1 MAVGLYI
8 HIPFCRQK
16 CFYCDFP
23 SGIGSEALQE
33 EYTEALCR
41 EIAAQG
47 SSLSGAT
54 VDTVYI
60 GGGTPTALPDEL
72 LAKILRAL
80 WAAFV
85 FAADVECTVEANP
98 GTVTAEKLQLLRVLG
113 ANRLSF
119 GVQSFDDA
127 LLRGIGRIHTGQEA
141 VEAIAL
147 AKAAGFKNI
156 SLDLMYGLPGQAL
169 ADLEQS
175 VKMALAQRVSHIS
188 IYGLQL
194 EEGTAFAAWESQGK
208 LVLPDEALT
217 ERMYDYMTEMLPA
230 NGYERYEISNFAQKG
245 FASRHNLG
253 YWQDRPYIGIGAAAH
268 SYDKKRRWRNTVDVS
283 AYNRKI
289 AAGQR
294 VSEAEEVLSRRILM
308 EEFCFLALRT
318 KRGIPAAKFKE
329 KFGCSLWAVYGE
341 SIRQLQARELLA
353 VDGEQLYLT
362 ALGMKYGNIVFAEF
376 LLDEE
381 SPAK

>member
-23 SGIGSEALQE
+23 SGIGSEALQK

-47 SSLSGAT
+47 SSLSGRT
-54 VDTVYI
+54 VATVYI

-72 LAKILRAL
+72 LARILRAL
-80 WAAFV
+80 RAAFV

-98 GTVTAEKLQLLRVLG
+98 GTVTAEKLRLLRTLG
-113 ANRLSF
+113 VNRLSF

-141 VEAIAL
+141 VEAIRL
-147 AKAAGFKNI
+147 AKTAGFENI
-156 SLDLMYGLPGQAL
+156 SLDLMYGLPGQTL
-169 ADLEQS
+169 ADLKRS
-175 VKMALAQRVSHIS
+175 VKIALAQRVQHIS
-188 IYGLQL
+188 MYGLQL
-194 EEGTAFAAWESQGK
+194 EEGTAFAAWEAQGK
-208 LVLPDEALT
+208 LVLPDEAIA
-217 ERMYDYMTEMLPA
+217 EQMYDYMTEMLPQ
-230 NGYERYEISNFAQKG
+230 NGYERYEISNFAQRG

-268 SYDKKRRWRNTVDVS
+268 SYDKNRRWRNTVDVS
-283 AYNRKI
+283 AYNRKM
-289 AAGQR
+289 AAGES
-294 VSEAEEVLSRRILM
+294 VSEAEEILSRRILM

-318 KRGIPAAKFKE
+318 KRGIPVAKFKE
-329 KFGCSLWAVYGE
+329 KFGCSPGAVYGA
-341 SIRQLQARELLA
+341 SIRRLQARGLLVA
-353 VDGEQLYLT
+353 DDEYLQLT
-362 ALGMKYGNIVFAEF
+362 ALGMKYGNVVFAEF
-376 LLDEE
+376 ILEE
-381 SPAK
+381 EPAKK